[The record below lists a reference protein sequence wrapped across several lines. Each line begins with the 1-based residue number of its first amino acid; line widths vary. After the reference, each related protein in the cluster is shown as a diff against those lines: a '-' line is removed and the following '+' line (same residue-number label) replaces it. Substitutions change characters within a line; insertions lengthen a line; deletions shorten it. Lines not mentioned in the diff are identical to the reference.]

1 MQMHKKTSLIAFLVL
16 SIALVFGG
24 CDCGTDTTEPEPEPT
39 VLLTSETSSAAVG
52 EVVEAELGVEAIGEL
67 AAIGVT
73 LSFDIYKLEVVQL
86 SREDEWLTSNGGT
99 VQQMEF
105 STDEENGITKIV
117 LAIFPRND
125 TTAVGDETEI
135 FHPIALMRI
144 RTLSAG
150 DATMTVSI
158 DNTVD
163 SDLGVFDADANL
175 VSGIGTEN
183 LTISVSS
190 SK

>member
-1 MQMHKKTSLIAFLVL
+1 MHKKTSLIAFLIL
-16 SIALVFGG
+16 SLAIVFSG
-24 CDCGTDTTEPEPEPT
+24 CDCGTETSPESEAEPM
-39 VLLTSETSSAAVG
+39 VLLTSEASSAVVG
-52 EVVEAELGVEAIGEL
+52 EVIEAELGVKAIGEL

-86 SREDEWLTSNGGT
+86 SREDEWLTSNDGT
-99 VQQMEF
+99 IQQMEF

-117 LAIFPRND
+117 LAIFPRNES
-125 TTAVGDETEI
+125 TVVGDESET
-135 FHPIALMRI
+135 FHSIASLRI

-150 DATMTVSI
+150 NATMTVSI
-158 DNTVD
+158 DNTAD
-163 SDLGVFDADANL
+163 SDLGIFDANANL